1 MTGDDT
7 TEAPLDPPAVVEV
20 ADDVFAFVQPDGTWF
35 VNNAGFVVGDD
46 HVVLIDTCATE
57 RRTRA
62 LLEAVAAT
70 TDSPVRVVVNTHHHG
85 DHTHGNFLCGDA
97 TIVGHQRCREEVE
110 RMGILTLDSVWG
122 AVDWGDLQLRPP
134 DLTFTD
140 GIDLSVGDLTLEVRA
155 FGSAAHTTNDVVVW
169 VPERRVL
176 FTGDLVFHGG
186 TPFVVMGSIAGS
198 LASLDWLRSF
208 APDVIVPGHG
218 PVCDVGALDAIEDYL
233 RFVADLAERG
243 RADGIAPL
251 ALAEATDLGR
261 FAGLTDPER
270 LVANLHRAYA
280 EAEGTPPGDPIDYLT
295 AFSDMLALNGGGPLR
310 CLA

>member
-1 MTGDDT
+1 MTDT
-7 TEAPLDPPAVVEV
+7 PSAPSTEEV
-20 ADDVFAFVQPDGTWF
+20 ADRVFAFVQPDGTWF
-35 VNNAGFVVGDD
+35 LNNAGFVVGDD

-62 LLEAVAAT
+62 LLDAVAAV
-70 TDSPVRVVVNTHHHG
+70 TDAPVRVVVNTHHHG
-85 DHTHGNFLCGDA
+85 DHTHGNYLCTDA
-97 TIVGHQRCREEVE
+97 TIVGHRRCREEVE
-110 RMGILTLDSVWG
+110 RMGIMTLDSIWG
-122 AVDWGDLQLRPP
+122 EVDWGGLELRAP
-134 DLTFTD
+134 DLTFD
-140 GIDLSVGDLTLEVRA
+140 DRIDLTVGELTLEVRA
-155 FGSAAHTTNDVVVW
+155 FGAPAHTTNDVIVW

-176 FTGDLVFHGG
+176 YTGDLVFHGG
-186 TPFVVMGSIAGS
+186 TPFVVMGSISGS

-208 APDVIVPGHG
+208 EPDVIVPGHG
-218 PVCDVGALDAIEDYL
+218 PACGVEALDGIEDYL

-251 ALAEATDLGR
+251 ALAGATDLGP
-261 FAGLTDPER
+261 FAALTDSER

-295 AFSDMLALNGGGPLR
+295 AFSDMLTLNGGGPLR